1 MSQSREIE
9 QLIPH
14 RAPFLFID
22 EITSIKDETITGNR
36 TFDRSEQ
43 MLTGQ
48 SEDHNSVPAVIVL
61 ESMVQCGGAGVKKMG
76 LTEGLFGLAHIENAE
91 FHMQVRFGEKVTYEV
106 NNYKVTK
113 KYLKQTGKA
122 FINGKLVINA
132 TWMCVRLD

>member
-1 MSQSREIE
+1 MTQYKEIE

-22 EITSIKDETITGNR
+22 EITSIKDNKITGHR

-43 MLTGQ
+43 TLTG
-48 SEDHNSVPAVIVL
+48 ENHNFVPAVIVL

-91 FHMQVRFGEKVTYEV
+91 FFEEVHFGQKVHYEV
-106 NNYKVTK
+106 VNYKVTS
-113 KYLKQTGKA
+113 KYVKQTGKA
-122 FINGKLVINA
+122 YVDDKVILEA
-132 TWMCVRLD
+132 TWLCVRLE